1 MVRVNGHLRVDHVHD
16 PFEPDDALLVDDE
29 VRPLRRGHLP
39 DLTGYAVGFDGLQ
52 LREVAEEG
60 VGHPQRFREG
70 ELRPRAE
77 GADRKDLRIQR
88 LELLILDPP
97 GLQVLASDG
106 REIEDVEL
114 QDHVLLADEVT
125 QPDLPARGARQL
137 EVGGFVAHLHGG
149 SHSRDGKDKRQG
161 GQERHKTHSPNN
173 PLPSVHRFLLFF
185 DEQS

>member
-1 MVRVNGHLRVDHVHD
+1 MVGVNGHLRADRVHD
-16 PFEPDDALLVDDE
+16 PLEPDDALLVDDE

-70 ELRPRAE
+70 ELRPWAE
-77 GADRKDLRIQR
+77 GADREDLRIQR

-114 QDHVLLADEVT
+114 QDHILLADEVT
-125 QPDLPARGARQL
+125 QPDLPAHGARQL
-137 EVGGFVAHLHGG
+137 EVGRLLPYLHASGYPG
-149 SHSRDGKDKRQG
+149 EEEHQQAGHQKSLK
-161 GQERHKTHSPNN
+161 P
-173 PLPSVHRFLLFF
+173 
-185 DEQS
+185 